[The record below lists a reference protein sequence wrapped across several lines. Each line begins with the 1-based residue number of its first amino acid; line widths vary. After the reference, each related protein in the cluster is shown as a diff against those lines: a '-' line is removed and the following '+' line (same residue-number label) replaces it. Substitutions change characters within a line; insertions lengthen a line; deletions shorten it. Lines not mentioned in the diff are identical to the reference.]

1 MKSGLQSLVYVV
13 RPLLEE
19 CVIILG
25 VKSSAVPIVKREE
38 GQEHSSL
45 PQSSILLNN
54 ELAEVLHAALRVP
67 LYLPILLCS
76 NIACFTHAKR
86 PHWS

>member
-1 MKSGLQSLVYVV
+1 MKCRFQCLAYMARL
-13 RPLLEE
+13 LLER

-25 VKSSAVPIVKREE
+25 VKSRAIPVLKGEE
-38 GQEHSSL
+38 AWHSFL
-45 PQSSILLNN
+45 PKSSIILNN
-54 ELAEVLHAALRVP
+54 ELAKVLHTTLGVP

-76 NIACFTHAKR
+76 KIVHFTPAKR